1 MVEVRDLNDRLPQ
14 GVVTAMFTDIVKST
28 SLKTAMEGATEA
40 ERDANYRSNIQT
52 PHEEIVL
59 GCVRAAHGHK
69 VNSAGD
75 GFLCTFSSAEEGV
88 LCALRI
94 LEELSANPI
103 ETPNGRL
110 QVRIGLHTGHAHPSG
125 SDYTSAVMDRAA
137 RIQGQAPAGQ
147 VYVSNETK
155 VLAQRVRGVIFETAG
170 TFELKGLGREELY
183 RVLPAQAVDQRPA
196 TSTGN
201 RDAQLIEQLQN
212 PYEFATT
219 ANSKTF
225 KGRDSEI
232 DELLDSIQT
241 GTHTAVFGLQR
252 MGKTSLIDEGLRRK
266 LEGQPDLSTSL
277 LLIKIDMQRLGGAQ
291 VTYRDFVHGIVEAV
305 AEKVAGLGLGRSVP
319 NLRSLTRELFSPGQY
334 QRGDRTEFFSVFAKL
349 INDLSTATKR
359 RIVLFVDEFSEIRKV
374 IERNKTLLQN
384 NPVRT
389 TKLLPHDMYLDVPF
403 IHHLGSLLKD
413 QLLKKQFTL
422 IALVRPFISEY
433 DEREELQLFKL
444 MKPITLYRLDKE
456 AATAL
461 ITEPLAGVVNYE
473 EGAVHYLY
481 DHTAGHPYLLQFM
494 LKLIIDKIKREKRLQ
509 VTLDDIQGVEHRM
522 ISEGPAYDAQ
532 FEVLI
537 SDYSVDEV
545 THPKES
551 RLGKGLLAL
560 VAHRSEQAEDQWV
573 SSEQIFTNMETQK
586 IPTDKTASLLSQL
599 TRTKILDEKTLD
611 DQLRYRI
618 AIPLLQERFVRQ
630 NLYRKYFR

>member
-1 MVEVRDLNDRLPQ
+1 MVEVRDLNEKLPE

-28 SLKTAMEGATEA
+28 PLKTAMEGATEA
-40 ERDANYRSNIQT
+40 ERDANYRSNIQI
-52 PHEEIVL
+52 PHEKLVL

-75 GFLCTFSSAEEGV
+75 SFLCTFASAEDGV

-94 LEELSANPI
+94 LEELSVHPI

-110 QVRIGLHTGHAHPSG
+110 QVRIGLHTGHAHPTG
-125 SDYTSAVMDRAA
+125 SDYTSGVMDRAA

-147 VYVSNETK
+147 IYASNETK
-155 VLAQRVRGVIFETAG
+155 VLAQRVRGVIFESAG
-170 TFELKGLGREELY
+170 TFELKGLGCEELF
-183 RVLPAQAVDQRPA
+183 RVLPAPEVEQPAA

-201 RDAQLIEQLQN
+201 RDMQLEQLQN

-252 MGKTSLIDEGLRRK
+252 MGKTSLIDEGLRRRV
-266 LEGQPDLSTSL
+266 ERQPDLSTSL
-277 LLIKIDMQRLGGAQ
+277 LLINIDMQRLGGAQ

-305 AEKVAGLGLGRSVP
+305 AEKVAGLGLGRSAP
-319 NLRSLTRELFSPGQY
+319 NLRPLTRELFSPGQY

-359 RIVLFVDEFSEIRKV
+359 RIVLFIDEFSEIRKV

-389 TKLLPHDMYLDVPF
+389 AKLLPHDMYLDVPF

-433 DEREELQLFKL
+433 DDREELQLFKL
-444 MKPITLYRLDKE
+444 MKPITLYRLDNK
-456 AATAL
+456 AASAL

-509 VTLDDIQGVEHRM
+509 VTLDDIQWVEQRM
-522 ISEGPAYDAQ
+522 IFEGPAYDAQ

-560 VAHRSEQAEDQWV
+560 VAHKGEYAVDRWV
-573 SSEQIFTNMETQK
+573 SSEQIFADMATQK
-586 IPTDKTASLLSQL
+586 IPPDKTASLLSQL
-599 TRTKILDEKTLD
+599 SRTKILDEDTLD

-618 AIPLLQERFVRQ
+618 AIPLLQQRFVKQ